1 MSYIGKV
8 DMNDANIKHYSL
20 TGSTL
25 TTVDIGWVPPSEQSL
40 RVTINGVVQQG
51 GTFSLSGSNLTL
63 GGALVSTDNL
73 EVVGIQSVG
82 NLITPA
88 DNSVTAA
95 KLADAAVTLAKMAGL
110 ARGKIIVGDAS
121 GDPSALTVG
130 AANQVLKSDGT
141 DVSWGT
147 DVGGKILQIVQT
159 VDTTNE
165 ETTTSTSFVTTNVSV
180 TITPTSSSSDM
191 LVMANGGTVKVP
203 GNGGYC
209 NTTIYRGV
217 TDLSAGPNGMSV
229 QGQAYS
235 GLASG
240 PSGFDFRRPE
250 SLCFLDTGRASG
262 VGAVTYTIYFR
273 VSSQTATYN
282 DVDSPMTLTVMEID
296 A

>member
-1 MSYIGKV
+1 MASTLIV
-8 DMNDANIKHYSL
+8 DQLQK
-20 TGSTL
+20 TGGST
-25 TTVDIGWVPPSEQSL
+25 TA
-40 RVTINGVVQQG
+40 
-51 GTFSLSGSNLTL
+51 LTL
-63 GGALVSTDNL
+63 PTSNASASEFLQNDGAGALSWA
-73 EVVGIQSVG
+73 S
-82 NLITPA
+82 
-88 DNSVTAA
+88 AA
-95 KLADAAVTLAKMAGL
+95 A
-110 ARGKIIVGDAS
+110 
-121 GDPSALTVG
+121 
-130 AANQVLKSDGT
+130 
-141 DVSWGT
+141 
-147 DVGGKILQIVQT
+147 GGKILQIVQT

-180 TITPTSSSSDM
+180 TITPTKASSDM

-250 SLCFLDTGRASG
+250 SLCFLDTARASG
-262 VGAVTYTIYFR
+262 VSAVTYTIYFR